1 MSKKSRKPNIS
12 QDTLARARKE
22 LYGGAVVE
30 EEVLGQTPIA
40 AKVAT
45 AAIPGK
51 SQPRLVRNV
60 DLAQEYHYVL
70 LDLRNMG
77 MLAVAL
83 MVVMTLMSLFI

>member
-30 EEVLGQTPIA
+30 EEVLGQTP
-40 AKVAT
+40 VAT
-45 AAIPGK
+45 AAVPSK
-51 SQPRLVRNV
+51 SQTRLVRNV
-60 DLAQEYHYVL
+60 DLAQDYHYVL